1 MFPLTSAAVPADVP
15 ALAALA
21 SATFRET
28 FGHLYSHDD
37 LEAHLAAKCSE
48 AFFSAALEE
57 PDTHILIAWEGS
69 EPVGYIKWGALELP
83 ADAPPP
89 GSREIHRL
97 YVVASH
103 QRSGLGRRLMEQA
116 MLACADAPAI
126 YLGVWEHNH
135 KAQRFYAGYGFTHA
149 GEHAYPV
156 GTQID
161 RDLIWVRHA

>member
-1 MFPLTSAAVPADVP
+1 MP

-21 SATFRET
+21 AATFRET
-28 FGHLYSHDD
+28 FGHLYSHED
-37 LEAHLAAKCSE
+37 LEAHLAGKCSE
-48 AFFSAALEE
+48 AFFRDALAE
-57 PDTHILIAWEGS
+57 PDTQLLIAWEQGTAI
-69 EPVGYIKWGALELP
+69 GYIKWGALELP

-97 YVVASH
+97 YVAASH
-103 QRSGLGRRLMEQA
+103 QRSGIGRHLMDCA
-116 MLACADAPAI
+116 MQACADAPAL
-126 YLGVWEHNH
+126 YLGVWEHNQ

-161 RDLIWVRHA
+161 RDLIWVRYA